1 MIMARPYKRRNYF
14 TKKGFQ
20 SRFMLRFI
28 AASVLANV
36 ITVTV
41 FILLA
46 RKKIDSLLFSMR
58 LPNISAG
65 ALLSPEAFTASI
77 LAVVSVSL
85 LFLWVARG
93 MYDKISGPLHRIMTD
108 LHTIGNG
115 DLSCRVTLRDIDEFR
130 DFAAELNSM
139 VEALH
144 DRFSGVKNQADE
156 LARTSKVL
164 RKASDTEEA
173 RAVIRTMRTSISS
186 LDEQVQA
193 FKI

>member
-1 MIMARPYKRRNYF
+1 MARPYKRRNYF

-36 ITVTV
+36 ITVTI

-46 RKKIDSLLFSMR
+46 RNKIDSLLFSMR
-58 LPNISAG
+58 LPNVSAG

-77 LAVVSVSL
+77 VAVVSVSL

-93 MYDKISGPLHRIMTD
+93 MYDKISGPLHRIMAD

-115 DLSCRVTLRDIDEFR
+115 DLSCRVTLRDIDEFK
-130 DFAAELNSM
+130 DFAGELNAM
-139 VEALH
+139 VETLH
-144 DRFSGVKNQADE
+144 TRFSGVKNRADE
-156 LARTSKVL
+156 LARASKAL
-164 RKASDTEEA
+164 RNAPNTEEA
-173 RAVIRTMRTSISS
+173 RAAIRSMRTSISS
-186 LDEQVQA
+186 LEEQVQA

>member
-1 MIMARPYKRRNYF
+1 MAKPYRRRNYF
-14 TKKGFQ
+14 IKKGFQ

-41 FILLA
+41 FIFLA
-46 RKKIDSLLFSMR
+46 RKKIDGLLFSMR
-58 LPNISAG
+58 LPNVSVG
-65 ALLSPEAFTASI
+65 ALLSSEAFTASI
-77 LAVVSVSL
+77 VAVVSVSL

-93 MYDKISGPLHRIMTD
+93 MYDKIAGPLHRIMAD

-115 DLSCRVTLRDIDEFR
+115 DLSCRVTLRDMDEFN
-130 DFAAELNSM
+130 DFAGEINAM
-139 VEALH
+139 VETLNH
-144 DRFSGVKNQADE
+144 RFSGVKNRADE
-156 LARTSKVL
+156 LARASKDL
-164 RKASDTEEA
+164 RNAPDTTEA

>member
-1 MIMARPYKRRNYF
+1 MAKPYRRRNYF
-14 TKKGFQ
+14 IKKGFQ

-36 ITVTV
+36 ITVSV
-41 FILLA
+41 FIFLA
-46 RKKIDSLLFSMR
+46 GKKIDGLLFSMR
-58 LPNISAG
+58 LPNVSVG
-65 ALLSPEAFTASI
+65 ALLSSEAFTASI
-77 LAVVSVSL
+77 VAVVSVSL

-93 MYDKISGPLHRIMTD
+93 MYDKIAGPLHRIMAD

-115 DLSCRVTLRDIDEFR
+115 DLSCRVTLRDMDEFN
-130 DFAAELNSM
+130 DFAGEINAM
-139 VEALH
+139 VETLNH
-144 DRFSGVKNQADE
+144 RFSGVKNRADE
-156 LARTSKVL
+156 LARASKDL
-164 RKASDTEEA
+164 RNAPDTTEA

>member
-1 MIMARPYKRRNYF
+1 MAKPYRRRNYF
-14 TKKGFQ
+14 IKKGFQ

-36 ITVTV
+36 ITVSV
-41 FILLA
+41 FIFLA
-46 RKKIDSLLFSMR
+46 GKKIDGLLFSMR
-58 LPNISAG
+58 LPNVSVG
-65 ALLSPEAFTASI
+65 ALLSSEAFTASI
-77 LAVVSVSL
+77 VAVVSVSL

-93 MYDKISGPLHRIMTD
+93 MYDKIAGPLHRIMAD

-115 DLSCRVTLRDIDEFR
+115 DLSCRVTLRDMDEFN
-130 DFAAELNSM
+130 DFAGEINAM
-139 VEALH
+139 VETLNH
-144 DRFSGVKNQADE
+144 RFSGVKNRADE
-156 LARTSKVL
+156 LARASKDL
-164 RKASDTEEA
+164 RNASDTTEA

>member
-1 MIMARPYKRRNYF
+1 MAKPYRRRNYF
-14 TKKGFQ
+14 VKKGFQ

-41 FILLA
+41 FIFLA
-46 RKKIDSLLFSMR
+46 RKKIDGLLFSMR
-58 LPNISAG
+58 LPNISVG
-65 ALLSPEAFTASI
+65 ELLSPEAFSASI
-77 LAVVSVSL
+77 VAVVSVSL

-93 MYDKISGPLHRIMTD
+93 MYDKISGPLHQIRED

-115 DLSCRVTLRDIDEFR
+115 DLSCRVTLRDIDEFK
-130 DFAAELNSM
+130 DFAGEINAM
-139 VEALH
+139 VKTLDH
-144 DRFSGVKNQADE
+144 RFSELKSRADE
-156 LARTSKVL
+156 LARASKAL
-164 RKASDTEEA
+164 RNAPNTAEA
-173 RAVIRTMRTSISS
+173 RAVIRTMRTSLSA